1 MPMLQTQH
9 AGENLVNVELKGDH
23 NHVTIINDA
32 RALSANLE
40 EHFEALAPDRVFKIL
55 VCLPTADRGSDH
67 WAAFAHDLTQAL
79 ANKGFEIILGG
90 KNVPRKEHEYIFV
103 AEEDQLSDRQCH
115 ALLVIACDYV
125 TLSQLTHLTS
135 VIKGRKRRQH
145 IVVVPNQAIL
155 EGEAYFNEGAL
166 LAAEQLGHIFP
177 SPPSNELIAAI
188 VNQFM
193 LYKNLR

>member
-1 MPMLQTQH
+1 MLQTQH

-23 NHVTIINDA
+23 NNVTIINDA
-32 RALSANLE
+32 RALSDNLAE
-40 EHFEALAPDRVFKIL
+40 QFEALAPDRIFKIL
-55 VCLPTADRGSDH
+55 VCLPTADRESDQ
-67 WAAFAHDLTQAL
+67 WAAFAHDLTEAL

-90 KNVPRKEHEYIFV
+90 RHVPRTENEYIFV
-103 AEEDQLSDRQCH
+103 AEEEQLSDRQCH

-135 VIKGRKRRQH
+135 VIKSRRRRRQH

-155 EGEAYFNEGAL
+155 EGEAYFKEGAL
-166 LAAEQLGHIFP
+166 LAAEQLGHVFL
-177 SPPSNELIAAI
+177 SSPSNELIAAI

-193 LYKNLR
+193 LYKNLK

>member
-1 MPMLQTQH
+1 MVQTQH
-9 AGENLVNVELKGDH
+9 AGENLVNFELKGDH
-23 NHVTIINDA
+23 NNVTIINDA
-32 RALSANLE
+32 RALSANFA

-55 VCLPTADRGSDH
+55 VCLPTADKESDQ
-67 WAAFAHDLTQAL
+67 WAAFAHKLIQAL

-90 KNVPRKEHEYIFV
+90 KNVPRKENEYIFV

-135 VIKGRKRRQH
+135 VIKTRKRHRQH

-155 EGEAYFNEGAL
+155 EGEEYFKEGAL
-166 LAAEQLGHIFP
+166 LAAEQLGRIFP
-177 SPPSNELIAAI
+177 SPPSNELIATI